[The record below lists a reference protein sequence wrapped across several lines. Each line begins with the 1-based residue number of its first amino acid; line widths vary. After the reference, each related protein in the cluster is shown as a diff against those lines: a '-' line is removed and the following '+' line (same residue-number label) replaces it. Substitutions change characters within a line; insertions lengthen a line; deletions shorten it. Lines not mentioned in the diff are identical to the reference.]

1 MIRSPAPSV
10 RWSNATVHFRLLPP
24 WFGNPVTPPQ
34 DSVHKYIL
42 SAGLNR
48 HGRVA
53 ASIVTCSLP
62 RPVASVSAASIV
74 CPEQPRRRSATAKAQ
89 SEALRLL
96 RRPAALSLASNDC
109 EQSRAV
115 LLMTVSG

>member
-1 MIRSPAPSV
+1 MIRSPALSA
-10 RWSNATVHFRLLPP
+10 RRSNTNVHFRFLPP
-24 WFGNPVTPPQ
+24 WCEYPVTPPQ
-34 DSVHKYIL
+34 DSVHNYLL

-53 ASIVTCSLP
+53 ASMVTCSLP
-62 RPVASVSAASIV
+62 RPVASMSAASII

-89 SEALRLL
+89 SDALRLL